1 MLVTATVPRLSP
13 LTIRRPR
20 LERWLHAYADTPV
33 RLIVAPAGFGKT
45 SLLLTYA
52 AEAEGDVAYCALTP
66 GCDVQTLRMEI
77 VRALNGG
84 KSPRTYEAFVALV
97 NGSPAHCRQIII
109 DDADNA
115 APEAVGE
122 LLRLVDDVAENV
134 TLIYAARSRE
144 RIGARRITARGI
156 AVACDA
162 RMLAFD
168 GEETARYAEACSA
181 STTDLDVRRL
191 VEETDGWAIP
201 LCGAVRVAAAEGT
214 ALLVGYERWR
224 AQSSMFLHE
233 LISAELQR
241 VEEPDR
247 ALFLDLLNGTAPV
260 QTERLYD
267 LASRGL
273 YVYDN
278 GAGEVRLHRALG
290 RAGRVA
296 AQAGPERSMP
306 PLKVRMLRSF
316 DAAIG
321 GRAISWV
328 RRRDQ
333 QIVKYLLLKPD
344 GRASRA
350 EIVSVFWNGTDRHLA
365 TQSVRT
371 ACSTIR
377 KAIAAIVGHSD
388 VDRYFR
394 TSPDLQIDLANVVCD
409 ARRFL
414 AHVNDAD
421 AAYSGGDA
429 DSAAM
434 HYRAAEKLYDG
445 GLLEFEAAEPWFSA
459 QAHALHE
466 RFVIVLERLADLA
479 LEQAAFDE
487 AHQYALRARSAS
499 PDAPSVASLISKID
513 SARRK
518 SCAKVAT
525 IPAPVQPV
533 RRMNSAYVESV

>member
-20 LERWLHAYADTPV
+20 LERWLTAYADTPV
-33 RLIVAPAGFGKT
+33 RLIVAPAGFGKS
-45 SLLLTYA
+45 SLLLKYA
-52 AEAEGDVAYCALTP
+52 AGEERDVAYCALP
-66 GCDVQTLRMEI
+66 PDCSVQDLRSEI
-77 VRALNGG
+77 VRAMSGG
-84 KSPRTYEAFVALV
+84 KAPRTYDAFIALV

-115 APEAVGE
+115 CEEAVGE

-144 RIGARRITARGI
+144 RIEARRITARGI

-168 GEETARYAEACSA
+168 GEETATFAEACGAAIS
-181 STTDLDVRRL
+181 DLEVRRL

-214 ALLVGYERWR
+214 TLMNGYERWR
-224 AQSSMFLHE
+224 TRSSVFLHE
-233 LISAELQR
+233 LVTSELQR

-247 ALFLDLLNGTAPV
+247 ALFLDLLNGARAV
-260 QTERLYD
+260 QRERLYE

-273 YVYDN
+273 FLFDN
-278 GAGEVRLHRALG
+278 GAGEVRLQRALR
-290 RAGRVA
+290 RAGNVHVESAPQRTMV
-296 AQAGPERSMP
+296 
-306 PLKVRMLRSF
+306 PLKVRMFRSF

-321 GRAISWV
+321 GRAIPWV

-333 QIVKYLLLKPD
+333 QIVKYLLLKTD

-350 EIVSVFWNGTDRHLA
+350 EIASVFWNGIDRHLA

-377 KAIAAIVGHSD
+377 KAIAAIVGHAD
-388 VDRYFR
+388 VDQYFR
-394 TSPDLQIDLANVVCD
+394 TSPDLQIDLSNVVCD
-409 ARRFL
+409 VRRFI

-421 AAYSGGDA
+421 AAYSNGDREG
-429 DSAAM
+429 AAM
-434 HYRAAEKLYDG
+434 HYRAAEKIYDG
-445 GLLEFEAAEPWFSA
+445 GLLEFEAFEPWFGA
-459 QAHALHE
+459 QARALHE
-466 RFVIVLERLADLA
+466 RFVIAIERLAELA
-479 LEQAAFDE
+479 LEQDALDDAR
-487 AHQYALRARSAS
+487 QYAQRARTAA
-499 PDAPSVASLISKID
+499 PDAPSVANLFARIESVRRRQFQP
-513 SARRK
+513 ARR
-518 SCAKVAT
+518 
-525 IPAPVQPV
+525 I
-533 RRMNSAYVESV
+533 NSAYVESV